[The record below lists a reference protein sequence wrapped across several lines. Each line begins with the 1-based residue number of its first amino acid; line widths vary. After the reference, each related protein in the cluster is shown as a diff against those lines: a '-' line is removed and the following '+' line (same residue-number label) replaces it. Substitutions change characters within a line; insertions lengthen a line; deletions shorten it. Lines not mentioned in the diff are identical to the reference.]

1 MYYYSHSGNQHG
13 ERKKINETEDSCRA
27 NELECVMCCI
37 FHLNV
42 QIYYCYYN
50 AAPATKNNNNGMN
63 VWIFWRLLQR
73 SVEWT
78 RHHFF
83 QHEMWWLWRKF
94 RAPFSLNWRTK
105 QEISVK
111 TKAHKKFIRHY
122 SLGHTPLKC
131 KVASAL
137 ICSLQNNAHV
147 CEKWWHTDW
156 NFSVIFSQIE
166 MQLHMAH
173 KIFVTLLSWRCWRVS
188 SLPCHFCLFIFEFFF
203 CLFLL
208 CFVRFLAKCT
218 QRTMIQP

>member
-1 MYYYSHSGNQHG
+1 
-13 ERKKINETEDSCRA
+13 
-27 NELECVMCCI
+27 
-37 FHLNV
+37 
-42 QIYYCYYN
+42 
-50 AAPATKNNNNGMN
+50 MN

-137 ICSLQNNAHV
+137 ICSLQDNAHV

-156 NFSVIFSQIE
+156 NFSVFFLGSKCNFTWHHYYHGVVGGTLLCHATSVFLSSSSFSACSYCVLFASWPSALSERWYNHNQIVRKSKLVIWNSAHSRTHRENTQRRDE
-166 MQLHMAH
+166 MQYVSVMSVC
-173 KIFVTLLSWRCWRVS
+173 FFMFFWRC
-188 SLPCHFCLFIFEFFF
+188 FCFA
-203 CLFLL
+203 
-208 CFVRFLAKCT
+208 RA
-218 QRTMIQP
+218 